1 MAERVFSDQLGDWK
15 RSCYCG
21 EPRADAVDNEL
32 TLGRLGA

>member
-21 EPRADAVDNEL
+21 EARPDSVEQTID
-32 TLGRLGA
+32 LGRLGA